1 MAKHWSEKIA
11 GKIIEE
17 YPDREEYTVAA
28 GISPSGRIHIG
39 NFRDVITSE
48 VVCRAL
54 INQGKNARL
63 LFSWDDFDRFRK
75 VPIGIPESYSQYLG
89 MPLTE
94 IPDPTGEYKSYAEK
108 NEKEFEKSLGQLGI
122 SPVFRYQSHEY
133 RSGRYADLIIKALT
147 KRKEIAQI
155 LAGFKTQGMTEGE
168 IEKYYPMN
176 IYSRFTGKDNTE
188 VISFDGERKVEY
200 VCKDTGKTDV
210 IDIKTDHVSKL
221 PWRVDWPMRW
231 LIEGVNFEP
240 GGSDHASPG
249 GSYDMGKIISEKIF
263 SNKPPYF
270 QGYGFIGIRGL
281 KGKMSSSSGELV
293 TPGQLLDI
301 YEPQLIRWLFLRTE
315 PEAQFDFSFDSEVFR
330 LYSEFDNYLK
340 ESLDAGDMDALKM
353 VDPSSKG
360 IFPERPMPFRQ
371 ISGYGQATSFNQG
384 KLEELLSQTG
394 ETFDGETISSRLPRA
409 RSWLEA
415 YNPENMRSLRDSV
428 NSEYL
433 CSLKGIELEQLVM
446 LRRELERNPDR
457 SMQEWETLL
466 YDIPKQPGMSEEE
479 KRKKQKLFFTS
490 VYRAIFGTG
499 TGPRLPTYIWA
510 EDKRRL
516 KQLLPSE

>member
-1 MAKHWSEKIA
+1 
-11 GKIIEE
+11 
-17 YPDREEYTVAA
+17 
-28 GISPSGRIHIG
+28 
-39 NFRDVITSE
+39 
-48 VVCRAL
+48 
-54 INQGKNARL
+54 
-63 LFSWDDFDRFRK
+63 
-75 VPIGIPESYSQYLG
+75 
-89 MPLTE
+89 
-94 IPDPTGEYKSYAEK
+94 
-108 NEKEFEKSLGQLGI
+108 
-122 SPVFRYQSHEY
+122 
-133 RSGRYADLIIKALT
+133 
-147 KRKEIAQI
+147 
-155 LAGFKTQGMTEGE
+155 
-168 IEKYYPMN
+168 
-176 IYSRFTGKDNTE
+176 
-188 VISFDGERKVEY
+188 
-200 VCKDTGKTDV
+200 
-210 IDIKTDHVSKL
+210 
-221 PWRVDWPMRW
+221 
-231 LIEGVNFEP
+231 
-240 GGSDHASPG
+240 
-249 GSYDMGKIISEKIF
+249 
-263 SNKPPYF
+263 
-270 QGYGFIGIRGL
+270 
-281 KGKMSSSSGELV
+281 
-293 TPGQLLDI
+293 
-301 YEPQLIRWLFLRTE
+301 LFLRTE